1 MGETMK
7 QIFRLL
13 ASFILLAVFL
23 SLIPS
28 VIPVQ
33 AQCTP
38 RADWGT
44 YTVVRGDTLS
54 RIARAN
60 NTTVAALVQGNCL
73 ATTAIRWGQVLRVPG
88 AASPTPAP
96 LVQTPG
102 GTFGANAN
110 YLAFE
115 NGFMIFRQDQGPI
128 YVFSNTNSSVRSY
141 PLSQWGNLPIPSSPP
156 DQPPSGR
163 FRPGSGFGRLWHNV
177 IDVRLATGWA
187 TQERETGYSIF
198 FQTPA
203 FGSFFTLTLPDGR
216 IVRVDP
222 VAGTWS
228 ALTSTATMT
237 ATGQPLLSTGATFRT
252 FERGF
257 MVWRADTGEI
267 RVYVGD
273 GARGQLTVYANSA
286 YATLPLVGGFT
297 APPGLSVP
305 TNGFGRIWRND
316 PGVRTAIGYATGG
329 EAGYTMSL
337 IGSVIDPVGFS
348 LPDGRVLYRG
358 GTGNEW
364 FFGDSPGV
372 PPTPPPVTTVPPVTP
387 SVTPTPA
394 PSLTPSPTMTA
405 SGNVPGPTTALFGAT
420 YQPFE
425 GGFMLWR
432 ADTGDIWVY
441 VGAASGEI
449 AVIPASVYGG
459 LSIDRTTPPPAGRI
473 RPDNGF
479 GRVWSNFNQLRAR
492 LGWATSSEQGYLMEV
507 VRAPNLDT
515 TRFRLPDGRFVTQG
529 TGTQWTIEGT
539 VPTPPPTP
547 TQPSV
552 IPLGVSYQAFEGGF
566 MLWRSDNGN
575 IWVYIDS
582 LGQVFLYE
590 PRGYATLPIDR
601 TTPPPLGRVRPDNG
615 FGRVWSNFPDIRA
628 RLGWA
633 LAPEFGYV
641 STWTYRPDFAVQSV
655 TLPEGGAILENTG
668 GNNAWR
674 VTGMS
679 FAPVS
684 TIEALTLSPAE
695 LDATATAVFL
705 MDPTNLLLT
714 LAAEPAGPVP
724 PIDAVNVTPGSRDGS
739 TPVLSERTDAALFQ
753 CFERGAAVILVN
765 EGSMIA
771 LINNP
776 ALRSVM
782 LMSSQDYQ
790 GVTLNTEVPPAPF
803 VATAPELLP
812 PWSSSNVGGP
822 GGLLGWA
829 TTDPIPYT
837 TTIVR
842 TSESDTRFSLPG
854 GSQVDVLSGTQW
866 RLASGDPAAPV
877 PPCLS

>member
-1 MGETMK
+1 MK
-7 QIFRLL
+7 PTLRLL
-13 ASFILLAVFL
+13 ALFGLLLVIL
-23 SLIPS
+23 SLVSI

-38 RADWGT
+38 RTDWGT

-54 RIARAN
+54 QIARAN

-73 ATTAIRWGQVLRVPG
+73 TTTAIRWGQVLRIPG

-128 YVFSNTNSSVRSY
+128 YVFSNTNNSVRSY
-141 PLSQWGNLPIPSSPP
+141 PLSQWGNLPIPSNPT

-163 FRPGSGFGRLWHNV
+163 FRPLSGFGRLWHNV

-203 FGSFFTLTLPDGR
+203 FGNFFTLTLPDGR

-222 VAGTWS
+222 TAGTWS

-237 ATGQPLLSTGATFRT
+237 ATGQPLLSTGATFQT

-257 MVWRADTGEI
+257 MVWRADLGEI
-267 RVYVGD
+267 RVYIGD
-273 GARGQLTVYANSA
+273 AVRGQLTIYQLSS

-297 APPGLSVP
+297 APSGLSVP

-329 EAGYTMSL
+329 EFGYTMSL
-337 IGSVIDPVGFS
+337 IGSVVDPVGFS
-348 LPDGRVLYRG
+348 IPDGRVLYRG
-358 GTGNEW
+358 GGTGNEW
-364 FFGDSPGV
+364 IFGDNPGA
-372 PPTPPPVTTVPPVTP
+372 PTPPPVTTLPPP
-387 SVTPTPA
+387 ITPTATATAAGPT
-394 PSLTPSPTMTA
+394 LTPSAT
-405 SGNVPGPTTALFGAT
+405 VPGSASVGAT

-425 GGFMLWR
+425 GGFMIWR
-432 ADTGDIWVY
+432 ADGGDIWVY
-441 VGAASGEI
+441 VGGATGEI

-459 LSIDRTTPPPAGRI
+459 LRIDRTTPPPAGRI

-479 GRVWSNFNQLRAR
+479 GRVWTNFNQLRAR
-492 LGWATSSEQGYLMEV
+492 LGFATSSEQGYLMDI
-507 VRAPNLDT
+507 VRATNGDT

-529 TGTQWTIEGT
+529 TGTQWTTEGAA
-539 VPTPPPTP
+539 PTPPPTP

-552 IPLGVSYQAFEGGF
+552 IQLGVSYQAFEGGF

-590 PRGYATLPIDR
+590 PNGYAALPIDR

-615 FGRVWSNFPDIRA
+615 FGRVWSNFPDVRG

-655 TLPEGGAILENTG
+655 TLPEGGAILENMG
-668 GNNAWR
+668 GNNSWR

-679 FAPVS
+679 FAPPSQVGVAVS
-684 TIEALTLSPAE
+684 TQTSAE
-695 LDATATAVFL
+695 IDATD
-705 MDPTNLLLT
+705 DPTNLLLT
-714 LAAEPAGPVP
+714 LAVQPSPTSDVVV
-724 PIDAVNVTPGSRDGS
+724 AVDVTPGGRDGQ
-739 TPVLSERTDAALFQ
+739 TTTEMVDAIFQ
-753 CFERGAAVILVN
+753 CFQNGYMVMELRDFSV
-765 EGSMIA
+765 IA
-771 LINNP
+771 LNGRNGGTFSI
-776 ALRSVM
+776 LE
-782 LMSSQDYQ
+782 Q
-790 GVTLNTEVPPAPF
+790 GQYVSTTPRADAPPAPF
-803 VATAPELLP
+803 VPTMPELLRA
-812 PWSSSNVGGP
+812 WSTEPVGTT
-822 GGLLGWA
+822 LGWA
-829 TTDPIPYT
+829 TAGGVGYT
-837 TTIVR
+837 STIM
-842 TSESDTRFSLPG
+842 RFPSGSAGMTLPG
-854 GSQVDVLSGTQW
+854 NLEVQLDMNAMAWGFSILPAGSFTPLTC
-866 RLASGDPAAPV
+866 P
-877 PPCLS
+877 